1 MSGSVTASGKQLTN
15 NDFER
20 AFDAARRYARQSR
33 AKSTWLAYRSDW
45 QQFESW
51 CGTVGLATLPAEPE
65 TIAMFVA
72 SQAARGLSPSTLTQR
87 LAAIRLVHLGA
98 GHPSPH
104 NTIQVTEV
112 MRGIRREWG
121 KPPNRKAPAIDQVI
135 KQMVDTVGQETAK
148 GQRDRALLLFGFAGA
163 FRRSELVAL
172 NTWNLEYRDEGVK
185 ITIEASKTDQEAQG
199 QTIAMVRQPNSPYCP
214 VRALNDWLT
223 VAKIKRGALFVRM
236 HRGDNVG
243 KARLSA
249 QSVAIIVKDYAN
261 KVGLDSAQYSGH
273 SLRRGFL
280 TSAARN
286 HASIF
291 KMADQSRHKSL
302 DVLRQYVQ
310 EEEMFENNAG
320 DGLL

>member
-1 MSGSVTASGKQLTN
+1 MDRFVTASGKQLAKN
-15 NDFER
+15 ELER
-20 AFDAARRYARQSR
+20 AFAAARRYACKSR
-33 AKSTWLAYRSDW
+33 AKSTCRAYRSDW
-45 QQFESW
+45 QQFEAW
-51 CGTVGLATLPAEPE
+51 CGTVGLATLPAKPN

-72 SQAARGLSPSTLTQR
+72 SQAAGGLSPSTLARR
-87 LAAIRLVHLGA
+87 LAAIRLIHLGA

-104 NTIQVTEV
+104 NAIQVTEV
-112 MRGIRREWG
+112 MRGIRRDWG
-121 KPPNRKAPAIDQVI
+121 RPPDRKAPAIDQVI
-135 KQMVDTVGQETAK
+135 KQMVDTVDQETAK

-172 NTWNLEYRDEGVK
+172 NTWNLEFREEGVK
-185 ITIEASKTDQEAQG
+185 VTIEKSKTDQEAQG

-214 VRALNDWLT
+214 VRALEDWLT
-223 VAKIKRGALFVRM
+223 VAKIERGALFLRM

-243 KARLSA
+243 KVRLSA
-249 QSVAIIVKDYAN
+249 QCVAIVVKNYAH
-261 KVGLDSAQYSGH
+261 KVGLDSTRYSGH

-286 HASIF
+286 RASIF
-291 KMADQSRHKSL
+291 KMADLSRHKSL

-310 EEEMFENNAG
+310 AEELFEDNAG

>member
-1 MSGSVTASGKQLTN
+1 MNRNVTVSGNQLAKIEL
-15 NDFER
+15 DR
-20 AFDAARRYARQSR
+20 AFSAARQYARKSR
-33 AKSTWLAYRSDW
+33 ANSTWRAYRSDW
-45 QQFESW
+45 QQFEGW
-51 CGTVGLATLPAEPE
+51 CGAVGLATLPAEPE

-72 SQAARGLSPSTLTQR
+72 SQAAGGLSPSTLTRR
-87 LAAIRLVHLGA
+87 LAAIRLIHLGA

-112 MRGIRREWG
+112 MRGIRRDWG
-121 KPPNRKAPAIDQVI
+121 KPPERKAPAVDEEI
-135 KQMVDTVGQETAK
+135 KKMADATEPESAK
-148 GQRDRALLLFGFAGA
+148 GLRDRALLLLGFAGA

-185 ITIEASKTDQEAQG
+185 VTIEVSKTDQEAQG
-199 QTIAMVRQPNSPYCP
+199 QTITMVRQPNSPYCP
-214 VRALNDWLT
+214 VRALDDWLT
-223 VAKIKRGALFVRM
+223 VAKIQRGALFLRM

-243 KARLSA
+243 KVRLSA
-249 QSVAIIVKDYAN
+249 QSVAIIVKDYAH
-261 KVGLDSAQYSGH
+261 KVGLDSRQYSGH

-286 HASIF
+286 RASIF

>member
-1 MSGSVTASGKQLTN
+1 MSRNVTVPGNQLAKIEL
-15 NDFER
+15 ER
-20 AFDAARRYARQSR
+20 AFDAARRYAQKSR
-33 AKSTWLAYRSDW
+33 AKSTWRAYRSDW

-51 CGTVGLATLPAEPE
+51 CGSVGLATLPAEPE
-65 TIAMFVA
+65 TVAIFVA
-72 SQAARGLSPSTLTQR
+72 SEAVGGLSPSTLTRR
-87 LAAIRLVHLGA
+87 LAAIRLIHLGA

-112 MRGIRREWG
+112 MLGIRRAWG
-121 KPPNRKAPAIDQVI
+121 KPPDRKAPAVDEEIKRMIDAVEP
-135 KQMVDTVGQETAK
+135 ETNK
-148 GQRDRALLLFGFAGA
+148 GLRDRALLLFGFAGA

-172 NTWNLEYRDEGVK
+172 NTWNVEHRKEGVK
-185 ITIEASKTDQEAQG
+185 VTIEVSKTDQEAQG
-199 QTIAMVRQPNSPYCP
+199 QAIAIVRQPNSPYCP
-214 VRALNDWLT
+214 VKALQDWLT
-223 VAKIKRGALFVRM
+223 VAGIERGALFLRM
-236 HRGDNVG
+236 HRGDKIG
-243 KARLSA
+243 IDRLSA
-249 QSVAIIVKDYAN
+249 QSVAMIIKDYAH
-261 KVGLDSAQYSGH
+261 KVGLDSSRYSGH

-286 HASIF
+286 RANIF